1 MSNTALVSEHYIL
14 LKQYKYPQIMIAYA
28 MHVEVSIKI
37 VLILKL
43 TSLFLEKLYEQP
55 YFFNKEVIEQSR
67 EMKRFL
73 TIGDIWN

>member
-1 MSNTALVSEHYIL
+1 
-14 LKQYKYPQIMIAYA
+14 MIAYA

-37 VLILKL
+37 VLILIL

-55 YFFNKEVIEQSR
+55 YFIFFNKEVIEQSR

-73 TIGDIWN
+73 TIGDI